1 MRASAD
7 VNFAE
12 TRPRYSTHD
21 GDTWG
26 RAAARALRN
35 MAARFFRFLGERI
48 IYCLQQPSAGYEP
61 FTPSDFHAL
70 ARTLQP
76 ADVLLVEGN
85 SRVAGVIKYLT
96 QSTWSHAALYVGD
109 TTGKKT
115 ESGEPHVLAEVEIGE
130 GAASAPLSKYEIF
143 HTRICRPIG
152 LTERDRKRVC
162 RYLLDRLGYEY
173 DVKNIVDLMRYLVP
187 LPVPPRWR
195 RRMIALG
202 SGVPTKAV
210 CSTLI
215 AQAFASVRYPILP
228 RIELIESKELR
239 REILYVRHHSLY
251 TPRDFDIS
259 PYFEIVKPTIKT
271 GFDYK
276 KLRWA
281 NLPKPPGNG
290 ARHAHPLAAR
300 GTAVR
305 AGGFRARSE
314 AERVQHN

>member
-1 MRASAD
+1 
-7 VNFAE
+7 
-12 TRPRYSTHD
+12 
-21 GDTWG
+21 
-26 RAAARALRN
+26 
-35 MAARFFRFLGERI
+35 MAAGFFRFVGERI
-48 IYCLQQPSAGYEP
+48 VYCLQQPSAGYEP
-61 FTPSDFHAL
+61 FTPSNFTAL
-70 ARTLQP
+70 SRTLSP

-109 TTGKKT
+109 IMGKKT
-115 ESGEPHVLAEVEIGE
+115 ESGEPHVLTEVEIGE
-130 GAASAPLSKYEIF
+130 GAISAPLSKYEIF
-143 HTRICRPIG
+143 HTRVCRPVG

-162 RYLLDRLGYEY
+162 RYMVDRLGYEY

-202 SGVPTKAV
+202 SGVPTKAI

-215 AQAFASVRYPILP
+215 AQAFESVRYPILP

-251 TPRDFDIS
+251 APRDFDIS
-259 PYFEIVKPTIKT
+259 PYFEIVKPTIVT

-276 KLRWA
+276 RLRWA
-281 NLPKPPGNG
+281 NLRNRPSSGVRQPRPLG
-290 ARHAHPLAAR
+290 ARGAA
-300 GTAVR
+300 A
-305 AGGFRARSE
+305 AASE
-314 AERVQHN
+314 PALQA